1 MTRNDQSTKKQE
13 RQPRED
19 KGQEKREAAAKTP
32 GKTNDWDRDTVHGD
46 GDSVGIEPDSSLSP
60 PVRHLEP
67 VRMSRVHLHAA
78 PAFLPQIQRR

>member
-46 GDSVGIEPDSSLSP
+46 GDSVGIEPDSK
-60 PVRHLEP
+60 
-67 VRMSRVHLHAA
+67 
-78 PAFLPQIQRR
+78 

>member
-1 MTRNDQSTKKQE
+1 MTRNDRSTLKKMQG

-46 GDSVGIEPDSSLSP
+46 GDSVGIEPDP
-60 PVRHLEP
+60 K
-67 VRMSRVHLHAA
+67 
-78 PAFLPQIQRR
+78 

>member
-1 MTRNDQSTKKQE
+1 MTRNDQSKQTKNQE

-46 GDSVGIEPDSSLSP
+46 GDSVGIEPDSK
-60 PVRHLEP
+60 
-67 VRMSRVHLHAA
+67 
-78 PAFLPQIQRR
+78 